1 MMSFFEFHF
10 KQSNNK
16 TETTLY
22 KYWRFRMMFFMMLG
36 YAAFYCVRQNLSFAM
51 PIMEVD
57 MGLSKTE
64 LGRIA
69 SAFGV
74 IYGLGKFISGIL
86 GDRSKSRTFMSVGL
100 LLAAIANIFMGLISS
115 LWALTLIWA
124 LNSCCQST
132 GAPSCAKMIAH
143 WFSPKEIGTKW
154 AIWSSS
160 QQIGAALIS
169 IILPPFLI
177 TYGWKFAFL
186 VPGFFCTII
195 ATLVYI
201 GVRDEPKTVG
211 LPNPEEFDGLNTV
224 ENDEC
229 MNMTPFQVLLSK
241 VIRNKMVWAMGLAN
255 FFLYFVRMGF
265 IFWAPMFLC
274 QAKGCSFE
282 HSGWLMAIFN
292 VAGVIG
298 SISSGVL
305 SDRYFKG
312 RRGRTGFFYMS
323 GLGISIIAMLF
334 LPNNISSYYMN
345 LPAVIVVFL
354 IGMFVAGP
362 QTMVGVA
369 AVDFASKK
377 AAGAAS
383 GLTGAC
389 GYVGGTTIAGQG
401 IAYIASSSYGWNGVF
416 VAFLAASIAGSF
428 CFLFTWNT
436 RAHSLNRDSSANK
449 KDEKRKKTR
458 ERA

>member
-1 MMSFFEFHF
+1 MSFPGFCF
-10 KQSNNK
+10 KQASNT

-22 KYWRFRMMFFMMLG
+22 KYWRFRMMFSMMLG
-36 YAAFYCVRQNLSFAM
+36 YAAFYFVRQNLSFAM
-51 PIMEVD
+51 PLMEAD

-64 LGRIA
+64 LGQIA
-69 SAFGV
+69 SIFGV

-86 GDRSKSRTFMSVGL
+86 GDRSKSRTFISVGL
-100 LLAAIANIFMGLISS
+100 LLASVTNIFMSLASS

-124 LNSCCQST
+124 INSCCQST

-160 QQIGAALIS
+160 QQIGAAIIS
-169 IILPPFLI
+169 VILPLLLFDNKWRI
-177 TYGWKFAFL
+177 AFWG
-186 VPGFFCTII
+186 PGILGII
-195 ATLVYI
+195 VAAIVYF
-201 GVRDEPKTVG
+201 GVRDEPKIVG
-211 LPNPEEFDGLNTV
+211 LPSPEEIDGLKNTKF
-224 ENDEC
+224 DEC
-229 MNMTPFQVLLSK
+229 AHMTPFQILVSK
-241 VIRNKMVWAMGLAN
+241 VIRNKMVWTMGLAN

-265 IFWAPMFLC
+265 IFWGPMFLC
-274 QAKGCSFE
+274 QAKGCAFKYT
-282 HSGWLMAIFN
+282 GLFMAIFN
-292 VAGVIG
+292 IAGVIG
-298 SISSGVL
+298 SISAGIL

-312 RRGRTGFFYMS
+312 RRGRAGFFYMS
-323 GLGISIIAMLF
+323 GLGLSMTAMLF
-334 LPNNISSYYMN
+334 LPSNTGSHFLNMPSMI
-345 LPAVIVVFL
+345 VIFL

-369 AVDFASKK
+369 AVDFASKR

-416 VAFLAASIAGSF
+416 VAFLIAALAGSL
-428 CFLFTWNT
+428 CFVFTWNT
-436 RAHSLNRDSSANK
+436 RAKALDTTSTNK
-449 KDEKRKKTR
+449 KQQNIRGHK
-458 ERA
+458 